1 MPEGEERRKEGRKER
16 LRAAAMPLRHRRRRR
31 ETGRGENEQ
40 RHEQAGGRA
49 CGGAREGGCFLL
61 DLSFAEEWRR
71 GLCLSRQCFSELN
84 PGWRGAHLVRAEEA
98 R

>member
-40 RHEQAGGRA
+40 RHEQAGGH
-49 CGGAREGGCFLL
+49 AREGGCFLL

-71 GLCLSRQCFSELN
+71 GLCLSAMFQ
-84 PGWRGAHLVRAEEA
+84 
-98 R
+98 